1 VISYP
6 VILQAIFPVFIL
18 IAIGFIIRRTKFITG
33 QGDEGL
39 MKLSVNIFL
48 PALVLDKV
56 VGNPLLT
63 SGSLV
68 LWAIGLGFGFVLVA
82 LAICYALAPLL
93 GLKEGK
99 GRRTFSI
106 TCGITNYGFMALPVM
121 AVVFPGDQVLGV
133 LFLHSL
139 GIELAIWTLGVTILS
154 GATRPQWKLLVNGPV
169 IAIVA
174 GLTLNFTGLHSYIP
188 GVVSTVFS
196 AFGACA
202 IPVGLLLVGASIA
215 DVMNPKVFNNAWK
228 IFFGSCFLRLGL
240 LPLIML
246 ATIAT
251 LNIATELKQVIII
264 QAAMPAAVF
273 PIVLA
278 RHYGGHPVTAVQVV
292 IFTTLGSALTMP
304 LVIALALRWINL
316 GP

>member
-1 VISYP
+1 VITYSE
-6 VILQAIFPVFIL
+6 LLRAIIPVFL
-18 IAIGFIIRRTKFITG
+18 IMGTGFIIRRTGFISDK
-33 QGDEGL
+33 GDHAL
-39 MKLSVNIFL
+39 MKLTVNIFL
-48 PALVLDKV
+48 PALALDKII
-56 VGNPLLT
+56 GNPLLT
-63 SGSLV
+63 SSSIV

-82 LAICYALAPLL
+82 LAICYALGPLL

-202 IPVGLLLVGASIA
+202 IPVGLL
-215 DVMNPKVFNNAWK
+215 
-228 IFFGSCFLRLGL
+228 
-240 LPLIML
+240 PLIML

>member
-1 VISYP
+1 VITYP
-6 VILQAIFPVFIL
+6 EILRAIIPVFL
-18 IAIGFIIRRTKFITG
+18 IMGTGFIIRRTGFISDK
-33 QGDEGL
+33 GDHAL
-39 MKLSVNIFL
+39 MKLTVNIFL
-48 PALVLDKV
+48 PALALDKII
-56 VGNPLLT
+56 GNPLLT
-63 SGSLV
+63 SSSIV

-82 LAICYALAPLL
+82 LAICYALAPFL

-121 AVVFPGDQVLGV
+121 AVVFPGDEVLGV

-139 GIELAIWTLGVTILS
+139 GIELAIWTVGVTILS
-154 GATRPQWKLLVNGPV
+154 GAKSPQWKLLINGPV
-169 IAIVA
+169 IAIIA
-174 GLTLNFTGLHSYIP
+174 GLALNFSGLHTYVS

-215 DVMNPKVFNNAWK
+215 DVMDPKVFRNAWR
-228 IFFGSCFLRLGL
+228 ILFGSCFLRLGL

-246 ATIAT
+246 ATIST
-251 LNIATELKQVIII
+251 LNIASELKQVVIV

-278 RHYGGHPVTAVQVV
+278 RHYNGHPVTAVQVV
-292 IFTTLGSALTMP
+292 IFTTLTSILTMP
-304 LVIALALRWINL
+304 LVITLALQWIN
-316 GP
+316 P

>member
-1 VISYP
+1 VITYSD
-6 VILQAIFPVFIL
+6 IFRAIIPVFL
-18 IAIGFIIRRTKFITG
+18 IMGTGFTIRRTGFISDK
-33 QGDEGL
+33 GDSAM
-39 MKLSVNIFL
+39 MKLSINLFL
-48 PALVLDKV
+48 PSLVFDKV

-63 SGSLV
+63 SSSV
-68 LWAIGLGFGFVLVA
+68 VIWAIGLGFGFVLVA
-82 LAICYALAPLL
+82 IAICYGLAPAL
-93 GLKEGK
+93 GLQEGK

-121 AVVFPGDQVLGV
+121 AVVFPGDEVLGV

-154 GATRPQWKLLVNGPV
+154 GARSPQWKLLINGPV
-169 IAIVA
+169 IAIVL
-174 GLTLNFTGLHSYIP
+174 GLTLNFSGLHAFIP
-188 GVVSTVFS
+188 AVVSQVFAS
-196 AFGACA
+196 FGACA
-202 IPVGLLLVGASIA
+202 IPVGLLLIGASVA
-215 DVMNPKVFNNAWK
+215 DVMNPKVFTNAWK
-228 IFFGSCFLRLGL
+228 IGIGSCLLRLGL

-246 ATIAT
+246 SAAAT
-251 LNIATELKQVIII
+251 LNITTELKQVVIV

-292 IFTTLGSALTMP
+292 IFTTLGSVFTMP
-304 LVIALALRWINL
+304 LVIALALQWINA